1 MSTEETVLIESNSK
15 TTPWGK
21 YLLLGAALLFLLWA
35 GLKVWRI
42 SSAAYS
48 LWQLQAEAQ
57 ALAGGGLTGIDP
69 DQAEEMV
76 RTARQ
81 DVVTLREETAVFMPL
96 TPYLGWVP
104 KVGPLLAAAPH
115 LMEMADAGTETAA
128 YAMRGL
134 KPGLVTLQ
142 SESESDESK
151 LPQLVAAIDQ
161 ARPDLLQAAQSLDKV
176 AAARSQID
184 NVEQFPGKTRELMA
198 LFDEILPLAQ
208 DGLKLAQ
215 VLPQMA
221 GIDGPRRYL
230 ILAQNE
236 DELRATGGFISGTGV
251 VVVENGRILSLDFGD
266 AYGVDDLAG
275 KPYEEYPPQPLYELM
290 QLDYFLF
297 RDANYW
303 PDFPT
308 SAEKA
313 MSLYEYGQDYPPLDG
328 VVAID
333 QHFLELLL
341 GGLGPAA
348 IPELRLEV
356 SADTLIEDLRAS
368 WGDGAGENADWW
380 RTRKAF
386 LGLFAAAI
394 LQQLESGDFSGANP
408 KALLLNMAQAVRGKH
423 LQIYMQNP
431 VEAAVL
437 DEIDWD
443 GRLENDAGQDFLLVL
458 DTSMGFNKS
467 NIYVEREID
476 YAVQLLADGTAV
488 ADLNIDYTHTGTN
501 TGQPCDQNVTYKGVT
516 NYLQIADKC
525 YFNYLRVYTPPQ
537 SHLLNSSERFVP
549 GEILLNK
556 TDWQSKAIE
565 SPEFAD
571 FMTFANFFYLPQG
584 EQTRLSFQYQIPD
597 AIVTQGE
604 QHQYS
609 LTIPKQASVQ
619 SQPLSVQVTLP
630 SGAQLDEVAIQ
641 PETVSDALR
650 ITENTIQLETQQT
663 ADILIVI
670 TYTLTSP

>member
-1 MSTEETVLIESNSK
+1 MSAEETALTESNTKSV
-15 TTPWGK
+15 PWIK
-21 YLLLGAALLFLLWA
+21 YLLLGAAALFLLWA

-42 SSAAYS
+42 GSAAYS
-48 LWQLQAEAQ
+48 LWQLQAEAR
-57 ALAGGGLTGIDP
+57 ALAEGGLTGIDP

-81 DVVTLREETAVFMPL
+81 DVATLRKETAVFMPL
-96 TPYLGWVP
+96 TPYFGWIP
-104 KVGPLLAAAPH
+104 KMGPLIVAAPH

-134 KPGLVTLQ
+134 KPGLAALQ
-142 SESESDESK
+142 SESETGESK

-184 NVEQFPGKTRELMA
+184 DVNQFPSSVQELMT
-198 LFDEILPLAQ
+198 LFDEMLPLAQ

-221 GIDGPRRYL
+221 GVDGPRRYL

-328 VVAID
+328 VIAID

-341 GGLGPAA
+341 GGLGPIA
-348 IPELRLEV
+348 IPELELEV
-356 SADTLIEDLRAS
+356 SAETLLDDLRAS
-368 WGDGAGENADWW
+368 WRKGADDNQAWW
-380 RTRKAF
+380 ATRKAF
-386 LGLFAAAI
+386 LGPFAAAI
-394 LQQLESGDFSGANP
+394 MQKLESGDLSDVKP
-408 KALLLNMAQAVRGKH
+408 KVLLLNMSQAVHGKH
-423 LQIYMQNP
+423 LQIYMRDP

-443 GRLENDAGQDFLLVL
+443 GRLENNAGQDFLLAL
-458 DTSMGFNKS
+458 DMNMGFNKA
-467 NIYVEREID
+467 NVYVEREID
-476 YAVQLLADGTAV
+476 YAVDLLADDTAV
-488 ADLNIDYTHTGTN
+488 ANLTIKYTHTGAD
-501 TGQPCDQNVTYKGVT
+501 TGQPCTQYSPYQDIT
-516 NYLQIADKC
+516 NYLQVANKC
-525 YFNYLRVYTPPQ
+525 YFNYLRVYTPQ
-537 SHLLNSSERFVP
+537 QAHLLDSSEHFVP
-549 GEILLNK
+549 AAALMNK
-556 TDWQSKAIE
+556 TNWQSTATE

-584 EQTRLSFQYQIPD
+584 QQARVSLQYQIPD
-597 AIVTQGE
+597 AVVTQGN
-604 QHQYS
+604 QRQYT

-619 SQPLSVQVTLP
+619 SQPLSVNVALP
-630 SGAQLDEVAIQ
+630 DGAQLDEVTFQ
-641 PETVSDALR
+641 PGVLYDTAVL
-650 ITENTIQLETQQT
+650 TENTIQFTTQQT
-663 ADILIVI
+663 TDIVIKI
-670 TYTLTSP
+670 TYTLPN

>member
-1 MSTEETVLIESNSK
+1 MSTEETVLTESNSK

-48 LWQLQAEAQ
+48 LWQLQAEAR

-81 DVVTLREETAVFMPL
+81 DVVTLQEETAVFMPL

-104 KVGPLLAAAPH
+104 KVGPLLVAAPH
-115 LMEMADAGTETAA
+115 LVEMADAGTETAA

-134 KPGLVTLQ
+134 KPGLVALQ
-142 SESESDESK
+142 SESESDGSK

-221 GIDGPRRYL
+221 GVDGLRRYL

-341 GGLGPAA
+341 GGLGSAA
-348 IPELRLEV
+348 IPELGLEV

-368 WGDGAGENADWW
+368 WRKGDDDNQEWW
-380 RTRKAF
+380 ETRKAF
-386 LGLFAAAI
+386 LGPFAAAI
-394 LQQLESGDFSGANP
+394 MQKLESGDLSDVKP
-408 KALLLNMAQAVRGKH
+408 KALLLNMSQAVRGKH
-423 LQIYMQNP
+423 LQIYMKAP
-431 VEAAVL
+431 AEAAVL
-437 DEIDWD
+437 DEINWD
-443 GRLENDAGQDFLLVL
+443 GRLENNTGQDFLLVL
-458 DTSMGFNKS
+458 DTNMGFNKA
-467 NIYVEREID
+467 NVYVKREID

-488 ADLNIDYTHTGTN
+488 ANLTINYTHTGAD
-501 TGQPCDQNVTYKGVT
+501 TGQTCTQYSPYQDVI
-516 NYLQIADKC
+516 NYLQVANKC
-525 YFNYLRVYTPPQ
+525 YFNYLRVYTPQ
-537 SHLLNSSERFVP
+537 QTRLLDSSEHFVP
-549 GEILLNK
+549 AEALMNK
-556 TDWQSKAIE
+556 TNWQSTAIE

-584 EQTRLSFQYQIPD
+584 EQTRVSLQYQLP
-597 AIVTQGE
+597 VVVMTQGN
-604 QHQYS
+604 QRQYT

-619 SQPLSVQVTLP
+619 SQPLSVNVTLP
-630 SGAQLDEVAIQ
+630 DGAQLDEVTFQ
-641 PETVSDALR
+641 PDALYGTAV
-650 ITENTIQLETQQT
+650 IIENTVQFTIQQT
-663 ADILIVI
+663 TDIVVKI
-670 TYTLTSP
+670 TYTLPG